1 MSFGLMSRK
10 ASGKL
15 QNVTTLVRRDV
26 SRVMIMRIEMVY
38 DWDKKPRRL
47 KNIRQ
52 IAIAVK
58 ITLAPTLLTAFE
70 TYVLVA

>member
-1 MSFGLMSRK
+1 
-10 ASGKL
+10 
-15 QNVTTLVRRDV
+15 
-26 SRVMIMRIEMVY
+26 MIMRIEMVY

-47 KNIRQ
+47 MHIRQ

-70 TYVLVA
+70 TYALVA